1 MKKDKRIFS
10 GTNNCRGTVLME
22 FLLTI
27 ALAGTL
33 MPFVYQ
39 YQQRAVLRAE
49 NIRVTRQMDKIKTV
63 MERYI
68 AENKD
73 SMLTTIGRNIIRLK
87 LSDLI
92 DYGLDADFVNEMSD
106 KYQLRVL
113 KSIDKNDQAALQG
126 VIVYSDSDITPMRT
140 REIVSMGD
148 DKVGFVDGRRAYG
161 GFGTWRTD
169 VSNFGIDGDY
179 GIVQTTAATRDNSLY
194 LWRVPSDSA
203 ADATMLSGLNLGMR
217 DIVNIGF
224 ANSRGLRIE
233 EVLNVNNID
242 THDLI
247 FDNQTILDS
256 NYKTRTATVTG
267 TLSGDAKNIVTK
279 NTFNLSEYGKFSDFS
294 ADTLWVND
302 LSLSGLSTDSKGI
315 SILRVN
321 QTLDMTEGR
330 INALYV
336 TVGFAG
342 SLTSRLTVR
351 EKIYDSENS
360 DYYWDVKNGIANFND
375 INSPT
380 LTDLGGRVLRN
391 ESVSGSVST
400 RIFSAVV
407 ANKNATVSDYMNAI
421 NEIQT
426 AVREKYRLLNLE

>member
-1 MKKDKRIFS
+1 MKILKNIFS
-10 GTNNCRGTVLME
+10 RTNDCRGTVLME

-33 MPFVYQ
+33 LPFVYQ

-49 NIRVTRQMDKIKTV
+49 NIRVTRQMDKIKTI

-68 AENKD
+68 DDNKD
-73 SMLTTIGRNIIRLK
+73 AMLTTIGRNIIQLR
-87 LSDLI
+87 LSDLS
-92 DYGLDADFVNEMSD
+92 DYGLDENFVNEAAD
-106 KYQLRVL
+106 KYQLRIL
-113 KSIDKNDQAALQG
+113 KSVDKNDQATLQG
-126 VIVYSDSDITPMRT
+126 IVVYSDSEITPMRT
-140 REIVSMGD
+140 RQIVSMGD
-148 DKVGFVDGRRAYG
+148 DKTGFIDGKRAYG

-169 VSNFGIDGDY
+169 AADLGIDRTS
-179 GIVQTTAATRDNSLY
+179 GIVQATAANRNNTLY
-194 LWRVPSDSA
+194 LWRIPSESA

-217 DIVNIGF
+217 DITNIAF
-224 ANSRGLRIE
+224 ANSRGLRID
-233 EVLNVNNID
+233 EVLNINNIA

-267 TLSGDAKNIVTK
+267 TLSGDAKNIKTK
-279 NTFNLSEYGKFSDFS
+279 NVFNLSGHGKFSELA
-294 ADTLWVND
+294 ADNLWVND
-302 LSLSGLSTDSKGI
+302 LTLSGLSTDSKGI
-315 SILRVN
+315 STLRVN

-351 EKIYDSENS
+351 EKIIDSENS
-360 DYYWDVKNGIANFND
+360 DYYWDVKNGKANLHD

-380 LTDLGGRVLRN
+380 LVDLSAKILRS

-400 RIFSAVV
+400 RVFSSVV
-407 ANKNATVSDYMNAI
+407 ANKNATMSDYMNAI
-421 NEIQT
+421 REIQT
-426 AVREKYRLLNLE
+426 QVREKYRLLNLE